1 MDKYNNR
8 ETLKKSSFFSTFIS
22 TKQNGKK
29 TLSLRA
35 YRYFV
40 VILIHVLFLLSYYV
54 DIQILEGSISGSRI
68 LGFHLADPFISL
80 EVMLAHKQFPINLII
95 GSMSI
100 LTFYFI
106 FGGRA
111 FCSWVCPY
119 GIISEIGEKLNSKL
133 IEKKIIKPRKIT
145 RKIRYFIWSI
155 FLISS
160 LLTGMLVFEIFN
172 IVGILSR
179 FIIYGFSFAFFWIII
194 VFLVEVFLSRRVWC
208 ACICPIGT
216 TYSLFTSKPSLTK
229 ISWNKQTCDHC
240 GVCIDVC
247 FVGDILEL
255 TKKNSL
261 QSKDDNKNKFTLN
274 GIDCTMCGRCVDV
287 CHNDSLKFENKIKD
301 II

>member
-22 TKQNGKK
+22 TKENGKK
-29 TLSLRA
+29 TFSLRA
-35 YRYFV
+35 YRYFS
-40 VILIHVLFLLSYYV
+40 VILIHILFLLSYYV

-68 LGFHLADPFISL
+68 LGFHLADPFLSL
-80 EVMLAHKQFPINLII
+80 EVIFAHKQFPINLII
-95 GSMSI
+95 GSITI
-100 LTFYFI
+100 LSFYFI

-119 GIISEIGEKLNSKL
+119 GIVSEIGEKINSKL

-145 RKIRYFIWSI
+145 RKIRYFIWAF

-160 LLTGMLVFEIFN
+160 FFSAILVFEIFN
-172 IVGILSR
+172 VVGIFSR
-179 FIIYGFSFAFFWIII
+179 FIIYGFSFAFFWVVI
-194 VFLVEVFLSRRVWC
+194 VFLVEVFFYRRFWC
-208 ACICPIGT
+208 ACMCPLGT
-216 TYSLFTSKPSLTK
+216 TYSLIASKISLTK
-229 ISWNKQTCDHC
+229 ISWNKDKCDHC

-261 QSKDDNKNKFTLN
+261 ESKDKNKIKFNLS

-287 CHNDSLKFENKIKD
+287 CHHDALKFENKIKD